1 MKMLSIKPTIYK
13 FKTAEE
19 FAAEFNIGAG
29 DLVITN
35 EYIYQPFFG
44 KLNLGC
50 DVLYQEKYGAGV
62 LSPSA
67 AVPSLIFP
75 SFLH

>member
-13 FKTAEE
+13 YKTAEE
-19 FAAEFNIGAG
+19 FAKEFKIGVG

-50 DVLYQEKYGAGV
+50 DVLYQEK
-62 LSPSA
+62 
-67 AVPSLIFP
+67 
-75 SFLH
+75 

>member
-19 FAAEFNIGAG
+19 FAAEFKIGVG

-35 EYIYQPFFG
+35 EYIST
-44 KLNLGC
+44 
-50 DVLYQEKYGAGV
+50 
-62 LSPSA
+62 SPSLA
-67 AVPSLIFP
+67 S
-75 SFLH
+75 